1 MHKFFDGKNK
11 AWKKALYAFLVGA
24 SLIFLLFA
32 IIKFPSISS
41 YVGGVVKAM
50 AAFIYGFVLAFICN
64 PIYKRL
70 HKYVFRFVDIRKPH
84 PQIRN
89 LLSII
94 TTYLIFGVIIAIV
107 VRAVIPEILE
117 NWEELVGNIG
127 TYIEELYNFAK
138 ETLVRFNVENPDKTI
153 QDFLL
158 KLLNMLNITNV
169 SSTESTDIM
178 QAIIDGVVDKVSSLV
193 AGAFSH
199 IFSFIVGFILSFY
212 FLLSKNS
219 LIAKVKRALIAL
231 FSEKTY
237 KRISHYALHAE
248 QLRFPNQTHEDPR
261 FA

>member
-117 NWEELVGNIG
+117 NWEELVGNILTALPEG
-127 TYIEELYNFAK
+127 VSEIMTHPGLNKQEL
-138 ETLVRFNVENPDKTI
+138 DKHFTWNYHWE
-153 QDFLL
+153 DEL
-158 KLLNMLNITNV
+158 
-169 SSTESTDIM
+169 
-178 QAIIDGVVDKVSSLV
+178 
-193 AGAFSH
+193 GAF
-199 IFSFIVGFILSFY
+199 LSVKNKN
-212 FLLSKNS
+212 LLEQRK
-219 LIAKVKRALIAL
+219 IALINFGGL
-231 FSEKTY
+231 K
-237 KRISHYALHAE
+237 
-248 QLRFPNQTHEDPR
+248 
-261 FA
+261 